1 LNGIYFRR
9 QHAIGNY
16 IPDFC
21 APKEK
26 LIIELDGNQHFEQDQ
41 YDKERTDILEKNGY
55 KVIRFWINQVMNDID
70 GVIRAIIAAIEPKS
84 QS

>member
-9 QHAIGNY
+9 QHTIGNY